1 MSFAYRDGVL
11 HADDVPLPRIADEVG
26 TPAYV
31 YSATE
36 IARRYR
42 AFAEA
47 LAPVGPTICFAVK
60 ANGNQAVLSLLGGL
74 GAGMDVVSEGEMRR
88 ALAAG
93 VPASRIVFSG
103 VGKTRGEMR
112 AALEAGIWQIN
123 AESVEELRAL
133 SEVASSMGVEAPVAL
148 RINPDVDA
156 RTHAKI
162 STGRRENKFGIDWD
176 RARDAF
182 ALAASLPGLRPLG
195 IAVHI
200 GSQLTDLGPYRDAFR
215 RVAEVVRALRADGHA
230 AERVDLGGGL
240 GVAYREGAPPPDLEA
255 YARIVRE
262 EIAPLGAHVAFEPG
276 RWMVADAGVLLT
288 RAVFVKEG
296 ATRRFLVLDA
306 AMNDLMRPALYEAWH
321 EIRPVREPAPGAA
334 LRPLDVVGP
343 VCESGDTFAVGREMP
358 PVAGGDLV
366 AFMTAGAY
374 GSVMASTYN
383 ARPLVPEVLVSGG
396 RLAVV
401 RPRQTIADLIAA
413 DRVPPWIGDA
423 AHTG

>member
-1 MSFAYRDGVL
+1 MSFSYRDGVL
-11 HADDVPLPRIADEVG
+11 HADDVPLPRIAEEVG

-31 YSATE
+31 YSATA
-36 IARRYR
+36 IAARYR
-42 AFAEA
+42 AFADA
-47 LAPVGPTICFAVK
+47 LAPVGPTICFAMK
-60 ANGNQAVLSLLGGL
+60 ANGNQAVLALLGGL

-88 ALAAG
+88 AMAAG

-103 VGKTRGEMR
+103 VGKTRAEMR
-112 AALEAGIWQIN
+112 AALEAGIWQLN

-133 SEVASSMGVEAPVAL
+133 SEVAASMGVEAPVAL

-162 STGRRENKFGIDWD
+162 STGRKENKFGIDWD
-176 RARDAF
+176 RAREAY
-182 ALAASLPGLRPLG
+182 ALAAALPGLRPLG

-215 RVAEVVRALRADGHA
+215 RVADVVRMLRAGGHA
-230 AERVDLGGGL
+230 VERVDLGGGL
-240 GVAYREGAPPPDLEA
+240 GVAYRDGAAPPDLDA

-262 EIAPLGAHVAFEPG
+262 EIAPLDAHVAFEPG
-276 RWMVADAGVLLT
+276 RWMVGDAGVLLA
-288 RAVFVKEG
+288 RAVVVKAG

-306 AMNDLMRPALYEAWH
+306 AMNDLIRPALYDAWH

-334 LRPLDVVGP
+334 RLPYDVVGP
-343 VCESGDTFAVGREMP
+343 VCESGDTFAVGRELP
-358 PVAGGDLV
+358 PVAEGDLV

-374 GSVMASTYN
+374 GAVMSSAYN
-383 ARPLVPEVLVSGG
+383 ARPLAPEVLVSGT
-396 RLAVV
+396 RADVV
-401 RPRQTIADLIAA
+401 RPRQRIEDLIAA